1 MPRSGVSPLRTW
13 EFAEGNSRR
22 DFQTF
27 FSILNTTDSPASVTA
42 SYQRDDNIRLTQWL
56 GVPARG
62 RISLNANEVVGAK
75 AFGASFSSDQ
85 DVVVERSTTWGPN
98 QNGATTVGFAPDG
111 PRRWY
116 FAEGTTRG
124 QVSTYFVT
132 RNLSDTQ
139 ATIKAVFTRDN
150 GSREQRWFQLDP
162 RAREAFRMNDMLQ
175 DTSFSASFESDQ
187 DVIVERTIMSE
198 GPVGV
203 MGGLGYSPSSA
214 DAGSKVWSFAEGSTR
229 SPYLTDFLLFN
240 PSTEAVEASFRFA
253 MDGQVKEHRLWLAPQ
268 SRTEFEPKNVLP
280 ASVDFATT
288 ITTNRPII
296 VERSYFS
303 TGDGLYGALGFA
315 DTRLGRGSTDWYFAD
330 GNTTGKIET
339 FFLLYNLTDETT
351 QVRVSYFGDNG
362 PNGEQT
368 LSVPARGRVSV
379 RANDSVPDRTF
390 AARFKADKDLVVERT
405 FYFPGWSGFTTV
417 GSGAAG
423 L

>member
-1 MPRSGVSPLRTW
+1 MHDVPTPPTFPRIHHDLRLTGALLAAALSVGLAYPTYAQTPSASPTPTSGSTTLETGVRDTSSNQTPSSEQAAPVGSPVAQAPTGALPRSAASPLRTW

-98 QNGATTVGFAPDG
+98 QNGATTVGFAPNG

-162 RAREAFRMNDMLQ
+162 RAREAFRMNDLLQ

-203 MGGLGYSPSSA
+203 MGGLGYSPSSV

-229 SPYLTDFLLFN
+229 SPYLTD
-240 PSTEAVEASFRFA
+240 
-253 MDGQVKEHRLWLAPQ
+253 
-268 SRTEFEPKNVLP
+268 
-280 ASVDFATT
+280 
-288 ITTNRPII
+288 
-296 VERSYFS
+296 
-303 TGDGLYGALGFA
+303 
-315 DTRLGRGSTDWYFAD
+315 
-330 GNTTGKIET
+330 
-339 FFLLYNLTDETT
+339 
-351 QVRVSYFGDNG
+351 
-362 PNGEQT
+362 
-368 LSVPARGRVSV
+368 
-379 RANDSVPDRTF
+379 
-390 AARFKADKDLVVERT
+390 
-405 FYFPGWSGFTTV
+405 
-417 GSGAAG
+417 
-423 L
+423 